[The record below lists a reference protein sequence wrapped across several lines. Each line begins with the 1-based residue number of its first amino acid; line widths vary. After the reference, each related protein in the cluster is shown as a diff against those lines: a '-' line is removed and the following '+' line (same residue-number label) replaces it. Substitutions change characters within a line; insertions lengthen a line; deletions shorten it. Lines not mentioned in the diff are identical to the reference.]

1 MENHIYVKYT
11 KDENFVEVQESSI
24 KKFCDF
30 NNIDFQADIIKK
42 NTINK
47 ILKKVSRGDSLI
59 IYNLNILGNTI
70 YKVLTELFKISEKDV
85 KIISTNP
92 NFNILNG
99 KTNQT
104 FDLLK
109 ILYNIEKEN
118 IERRIILAQKSCKS
132 RNKKL
137 GRKKGL
143 KTKSIY
149 DKHKKTIF
157 KLFKLKVPKTKIIE
171 EIGVGTPQ
179 GLGKY
184 IKKIIEQKKIELN
197 MNKSG
202 FDLGLGLLT
211 KK

>member
-1 MENHIYVKYT
+1 M
-11 KDENFVEVQESSI
+11 
-24 KKFCDF
+24 
-30 NNIDFQADIIKK
+30 
-42 NTINK
+42 
-47 ILKKVSRGDSLI
+47 
-59 IYNLNILGNTI
+59 
-70 YKVLTELFKISEKDV
+70 
-85 KIISTNP
+85 
-92 NFNILNG
+92 LNG
-99 KTNQT
+99 ETNQT
-104 FDLLK
+104 FLLLK
-109 ILYNIEKEN
+109 TLYDIEKEH
-118 IERRIILAQKSCKS
+118 IKKRIVLAQKSCKS

-149 DKHKKTIF
+149 DEHKKTIF

-184 IKKIIEQKKIELN
+184 IKKIIEQKEIELN